1 MKKFIKLVCE
11 KKQLVY
17 SLNLT
22 HLEISYYHPLSDKK
36 INNIV
41 RLFPNI
47 IHLDFGK
54 SIGYSNKVLNR
65 IAESYPNLKY
75 LNLGKDKYVSSHA
88 GIITDKGLFALANA
102 CRKLEYLNISHRIEI
117 TRTSI
122 SSIIRSCPR
131 LQELILSFCGITDVI
146 IGEIA
151 CSCLNLKYLDL
162 EGCYKISKEAVDQ
175 LNRNIHVE
183 NFVTPP
189 DFIEIVSNHLAL
201 ASLARMCRRHRA
213 GERILSPEWV
223 STLPYLTNLDQ

>member
-1 MKKFIKLVCE
+1 MKMHRLKRKWLLLCKEPPQLKKFIKLVCE

-54 SIGYSNKVLNR
+54 STGYSDKALNR
-65 IAESYPNLKY
+65 IAESYPNLKH

-117 TRTSI
+117 TGTSI
-122 SSIIRSCPR
+122 SSII
-131 LQELILSFCGITDVI
+131 
-146 IGEIA
+146 
-151 CSCLNLKYLDL
+151 
-162 EGCYKISKEAVDQ
+162 
-175 LNRNIHVE
+175 
-183 NFVTPP
+183 
-189 DFIEIVSNHLAL
+189 
-201 ASLARMCRRHRA
+201 
-213 GERILSPEWV
+213 
-223 STLPYLTNLDQ
+223 